1 MTPSLRSLKLME
13 IQIPTNLVNIKEIAF
28 LQ

>member
-1 MTPSLRSLKLME
+1 MTPSLRSLRLKE
-13 IQIPTNLVNIKEIAF
+13 IQIPTNLVIIKEIAF